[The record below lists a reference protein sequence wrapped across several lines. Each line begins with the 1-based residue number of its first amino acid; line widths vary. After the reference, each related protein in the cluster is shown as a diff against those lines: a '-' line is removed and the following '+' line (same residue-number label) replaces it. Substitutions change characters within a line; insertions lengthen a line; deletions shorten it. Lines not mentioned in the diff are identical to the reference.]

1 VTVNARLHWATI
13 PAWAS
18 ERALP
23 AGVQDLYD
31 PVDTGFANLGKAS
44 GDYAAVDG
52 QNAAVLPD
60 LPRALTEAVTQT
72 DICGSVGSGR
82 EILGAGSDVDR

>member
-52 QNAAVLPD
+52 QNAAALPD
-60 LPRALTEAVTQT
+60 LLRALTEAVTQT
-72 DICGSVGSGR
+72 DI
-82 EILGAGSDVDR
+82 